1 MTNWE
6 RNWCGRVL
14 QEQGVLPTT
23 PVAYALALL
32 GKEAHVAVER
42 CKGEIQAVLAELA
55 QAQQD
60 VARTTIG
67 TADRE
72 TAQKQE
78 SRVLREL
85 RKRRKELALY
95 QGLVVELEGCRELP
109 VEAVVVRGHVCWR
122 TPWAVLMQK

>member
-32 GKEAHVAVER
+32 GKEACVAVER
-42 CKGEIQAVLAELA
+42 CKGEIQAALSDLA
-55 QAQQD
+55 QTQQA

-72 TAQKQE
+72 TAQRRE

-85 RKRRKELALY
+85 RKRRKDLALY

-109 VEAVVVRGHVCWR
+109 VEPVAINGRVCWR
-122 TPWAVLMQK
+122 APWRVLIQK